1 MAKAKK
7 QKKISVGIYLS
18 QKAYREALK
27 DAEDQDRGVSYIM
40 SKIVENHYKA
50 QGRITDE
57 EESDEEQEIRQK

>member
-57 EESDEEQEIRQK
+57 EESDEEQKIVQK